1 MEKYKAYFK
10 NGNIDIEHT
19 ILIIYSLCWGAPFI
33 INKLGY
39 IWLLYISRAYHSV
52 LLLFFVSLVLLV
64 INGYI
69 LYIVIRKFLKAIRQ
83 RKIAFILIIFYLFIP
98 FLQATVFWLGFTF
111 LTVTILFNNLSP
123 SYEGIRT
130 ILVYLEKYSQL
141 YSKMVNSF
149 EMVARSGAFIPGFIA
164 FSMMLNIVV
173 PQKYQKVDLSWKD
186 KVMRFL
192 WKVAGLLIPITILFI
207 FSAINKST
215 FTVVG
220 TVVAVLT
227 WFVNPVHRASL
238 FIRDLKISE
247 DDFKPRIINN
257 SKMLQLILGLVVTSM
272 GISVYFFEKQNWL
285 ARFFISASIFFILI
299 VIILIYQFIVNRKK
313 TEWITKNF
321 KKEVAIELIEL
332 DNIKQ
337 DE

>member
-83 RKIAFILIIFYLFIP
+83 RKIAFILIIFYLFIA

-111 LTVTILFNNLSP
+111 LNVT
-123 SYEGIRT
+123 
-130 ILVYLEKYSQL
+130 
-141 YSKMVNSF
+141 
-149 EMVARSGAFIPGFIA
+149 
-164 FSMMLNIVV
+164 
-173 PQKYQKVDLSWKD
+173 
-186 KVMRFL
+186 
-192 WKVAGLLIPITILFI
+192 
-207 FSAINKST
+207 
-215 FTVVG
+215 
-220 TVVAVLT
+220 
-227 WFVNPVHRASL
+227 
-238 FIRDLKISE
+238 
-247 DDFKPRIINN
+247 
-257 SKMLQLILGLVVTSM
+257 
-272 GISVYFFEKQNWL
+272 
-285 ARFFISASIFFILI
+285 IFFILI